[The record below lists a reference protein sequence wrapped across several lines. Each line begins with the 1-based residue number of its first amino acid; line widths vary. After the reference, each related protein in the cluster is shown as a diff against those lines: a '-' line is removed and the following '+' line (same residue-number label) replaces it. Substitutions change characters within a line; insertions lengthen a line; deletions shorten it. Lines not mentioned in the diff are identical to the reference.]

1 MIKLS
6 ALPDF
11 FPVLLLPIYWIFWL
25 AFYLFYLPVYFFI
38 WLFNPFRS
46 KKTALAYY
54 SRKAKRDTHL
64 SEYSRDYDQQ
74 HASRST
80 GGTNRLSGSR
90 SSAVRYPGRELPV
103 LRLQGP

>member
-54 SRKAKRDTHL
+54 SRKAKRDKRL
-64 SEYSRDYDQQ
+64 VEYFQE
-74 HASRST
+74 RSPP
-80 GGTNRLSGSR
+80 GWMG
-90 SSAVRYPGRELPV
+90 APVRMPHPTIWRTEP
-103 LRLQGP
+103 

>member
-54 SRKAKRDTHL
+54 SRKAKRDKRL
-64 SEYSRDYDQQ
+64 VEYSQEKSTRMDG
-74 HASRST
+74 ST
-80 GGTNRLSGSR
+80 GQDATSDDL
-90 SSAVRYPGRELPV
+90 ED
-103 LRLQGP
+103 

>member
-1 MIKLS
+1 MIRLS

-46 KKTALAYY
+46 KKTTLAYY
-54 SRKAKRDTHL
+54 SRKAKKDMRAWPFGK
-64 SEYSRDYDQQ
+64 EK
-74 HASRST
+74 
-80 GGTNRLSGSR
+80 
-90 SSAVRYPGRELPV
+90 
-103 LRLQGP
+103 